1 MTLRK
6 RLIIILLVLGV
17 ATVVANGLSFYMYTS
32 LASDVLK
39 IEPRLAAS
47 LRDSEL
53 LIVAVIA
60 AASAVGLVAF
70 VMLVRVLLGLLGGE
84 PQYAADVVRR
94 IATGDLAFAVRLRA
108 GDSDSLLA
116 GISGMQQKLRD
127 MVAQVRA
134 ASAQIDQTA
143 AKFSNMTGEIRASTE
158 AQSEAASGSAAA
170 VEEMSVSIR
179 SVADSAADVDRQSA
193 ESLGGTQEGNESL
206 SRMIGEIGEVEQ
218 AVSEIA
224 TTAGAFIEST
234 RAINRMTREV
244 RDIADQTNLL
254 ALNAAI
260 EAARAGEQ
268 GRGFAV
274 VADEV
279 RKLAE
284 KSAVAAREIDQVTH
298 ALGEKSGE
306 VEVAIGRGNVSLAA
320 SQEYLERVAEV
331 LGMVG
336 SKVSE
341 AHQGMTAITASVQ
354 EQTTASN
361 DIAGNIERIARMAE
375 DNIAAV
381 RNAVI
386 EAQQLEALAA
396 TLSGLAGRFK
406 V

>member
-1 MTLRK
+1 MTLRQ
-6 RLIIILLVLGV
+6 RLILVLAVLGA
-17 ATVVANGLSFYMYTS
+17 ATVVANGFSFYMYSS
-32 LASDVLK
+32 LGADLLK

-47 LRDSEL
+47 LHDSKL
-53 LIVAVIA
+53 LIVAVSAI
-60 AASAVGLVAF
+60 ASAVGLSAF
-70 VMLVRVLLGLLGGE
+70 VLLVRILLGLLGGE

-94 IATGDLAFAVRLRA
+94 IATGDLAFTVNLRP
-108 GDSDSLLA
+108 GDNESLLA

-127 MVAQVRA
+127 MVAQLHT
-134 ASAQIDQTA
+134 ASAQLGQTA
-143 AKFSNMTGEIRASTE
+143 AQFVGTTGEIRASTE

-170 VEEMSVSIR
+170 VEQMSVSIK
-179 SVADSAADVDRQSA
+179 SVADSAAEVDRQSA
-193 ESLGGTQEGNESL
+193 ESLAGTQDGNESL

-218 AVSEIA
+218 AVNEIA
-224 TTAGAFIEST
+224 STVGAFIEST
-234 RAINRMTREV
+234 QAIKRMTREV

-284 KSAVAAREIDQVTH
+284 KSAVAAREIDQVTQ

-306 VEVAIGRGNVSLAA
+306 VESAIERGNASLAA

-331 LGMVG
+331 LGTVG
-336 SKVSE
+336 AKVSE
-341 AHQGMTAITASVQ
+341 AHLGMTAISASVQ
-354 EQTTASN
+354 EQTSASN
-361 DIAGNIERIARMAE
+361 DIAGNIERIARMSE
-375 DNIAAV
+375 ENIASVHRAV
-381 RNAVI
+381 N
-386 EAQQLEALAA
+386 EAQQLEALAV
-396 TLSGLAGRFK
+396 TLSGFAGRFA

>member
-1 MTLRK
+1 MTLRQ
-6 RLIIILLVLGV
+6 RLIIVLAILAV
-17 ATVVANGLSFYMYTS
+17 ATVVANGFSFYMYS
-32 LASDVLK
+32 GLASDLLK
-39 IEPRLAAS
+39 IEPRLASS
-47 LRDSEL
+47 LQQSRL
-53 LIVAVIA
+53 LIVVVVSL
-60 AASAVGLVAF
+60 ASAVGLAAF
-70 VMLVRVLLGLLGGE
+70 VLLIRILLGLLGGE
-84 PQYAADVVRR
+84 PQYAADVVKR
-94 IATGDLAFAVRLRA
+94 IATGDLAFAVKLRE
-108 GDSDSLLA
+108 GDRSSLLA
-116 GISGMQQKLRD
+116 GISGMQQKLRE
-127 MVAQVRA
+127 MVAQLRA
-134 ASAQIDQTA
+134 ASAQLGQTA
-143 AKFSNMTGEIRASTE
+143 AQFSGTTGEIRVSTE
-158 AQSEAASGSAAA
+158 AQSEAAAGSAAA

-179 SVADSAADVDRQSA
+179 SVADSAAEVDRQSA
-193 ESLGGTQEGNESL
+193 ESLAGTQEGNESL

-218 AVSEIA
+218 TVNEIA

-234 RAINRMTREV
+234 QAINRMTREV

-284 KSAVAAREIDQVTH
+284 KSAVAAREIDNVTH
-298 ALGEKSGE
+298 SLGEKSGQ
-306 VEVAIGRGNVSLAA
+306 VEVAIGRGNAALAA

-336 SKVSE
+336 SKVSA
-341 AHQGMTAITASVQ
+341 AHQGMTAISASAQ

-375 DNIAAV
+375 ENIASVHRAV
-381 RNAVI
+381 
-386 EAQQLEALAA
+386 AQAEQLEALAA
-396 TLSGLAGRFK
+396 TLSELAGRFT

>member
-1 MTLRK
+1 MTLRQ
-6 RLIIILLVLGV
+6 RLIIVLLILGV
-17 ATVVANGLSFYMYTS
+17 ATVAANGFSFYMYSS
-32 LASDVLK
+32 LASDLVK
-39 IEPRLAAS
+39 IEPRLAGS
-47 LRDSEL
+47 LEDSKL
-53 LIVAVIA
+53 LIAAVIT

-70 VMLVRVLLGLLGGE
+70 LMLVRILLGLLGGE
-84 PQYAADVVRR
+84 PQYAADVVKR
-94 IATGDLAFAVRLRA
+94 IATGDLAFAVNLRA
-108 GDSDSLLA
+108 GDSESLLA
-116 GISGMQQKLRD
+116 GISGMQQKLRE

-134 ASAQIDQTA
+134 ASAQLGQTA
-143 AKFSNMTGEIRASTE
+143 AQFTGMTGEIKTSTE

-170 VEEMSVSIR
+170 VEQMSVSIR
-179 SVADSAADVDRQSA
+179 SVADSAAEVDRQSA
-193 ESLGGTQEGNESL
+193 ESLAGTQEGNQSL
-206 SRMIGEIGEVEQ
+206 SRMIGEISEVELT
-218 AVSEIA
+218 VNEIA
-224 TTAGAFIEST
+224 ATAGAFIEST
-234 RAINRMTREV
+234 QAINRMTREV

-306 VEVAIGRGNVSLAA
+306 VEAAIGRGNASLAA
-320 SQEYLERVAEV
+320 SQEYLEQVAEV

-336 SKVSE
+336 AKVSA
-341 AHQGMTAITASVQ
+341 AHQGMTTISASVQ

-375 DNIAAV
+375 ENIAVV
-381 RNAVI
+381 RRTVA
-386 EAQQLEALAA
+386 EAQQLEALAL
-396 TLSGLAGRFK
+396 TLSELAGRFK

>member
-1 MTLRK
+1 MTLRQ
-6 RLIIILLVLGV
+6 RLIIMLAILGV
-17 ATVVANGLSFYMYTS
+17 ATVVANGFSFYMYS
-32 LASDVLK
+32 GLAADLLK
-39 IEPRLAAS
+39 IEPHLADS
-47 LRDSEL
+47 LKESKL
-53 LIVAVIA
+53 LIAAVIA
-60 AASAVGLVAF
+60 VASAVGLLAF
-70 VMLVRVLLGLLGGE
+70 VLLIRILLGLLGGE
-84 PQYAADVVRR
+84 PQYVADVVKR
-94 IATGDLAFAVRLRA
+94 IATGDLAFAVKLRA
-108 GDSDSLLA
+108 GDNDSLLA

-134 ASAQIDQTA
+134 ASARLGQSA
-143 AKFSNMTGEIRASTE
+143 AQFSGMTGEIRASTE

-179 SVADSAADVDRQSA
+179 SVADNAAEVDRQSA
-193 ESLGGTQEGNESL
+193 ESLAGTQEGNESL

-218 AVSEIA
+218 AVSDIA

-284 KSAVAAREIDQVTH
+284 KSALAAREIDQVTH
-298 ALGEKSGE
+298 ALGEKSGQ
-306 VEVAIGRGNVSLAA
+306 VEVAIGRGNASLAA
-320 SQEYLERVAEV
+320 SQEYLEQVAEV

-336 SKVSE
+336 SKVSA
-341 AHQGMTAITASVQ
+341 AHQGMTTISASVQ
-354 EQTTASN
+354 EQTSASN

-375 DNIAAV
+375 ENIAAV
-381 RNAVI
+381 RRAVA
-386 EAQQLEALAA
+386 EAQQLEALAV
-396 TLSGLAGRFK
+396 TLSDLAGRFK

>member
-1 MTLRK
+1 MTLRQ
-6 RLIIILLVLGV
+6 RLIIVLLILGV
-17 ATVVANGLSFYMYTS
+17 ATVAANGFSFYMYSS
-32 LASDVLK
+32 LASDLVK
-39 IEPRLAAS
+39 IEPRLAGS
-47 LRDSEL
+47 LEDSKL
-53 LIVAVIA
+53 LIAAVIT

-70 VMLVRVLLGLLGGE
+70 LMLVRILLGLLGGE
-84 PQYAADVVRR
+84 PQYAADVVKR
-94 IATGDLAFAVRLRA
+94 IATGDLAFAVNLRA
-108 GDSDSLLA
+108 GDSESLLA
-116 GISGMQQKLRD
+116 GISGMQQKLRE

-134 ASAQIDQTA
+134 ASAQLGQTA
-143 AKFSNMTGEIRASTE
+143 AQFTGMTGEIKTSTE

-170 VEEMSVSIR
+170 VEQMSVSIR
-179 SVADSAADVDRQSA
+179 SVADSAAEVDRQSA
-193 ESLGGTQEGNESL
+193 ESLAGTHEGNESL

-218 AVSEIA
+218 TVTEIA
-224 TTAGAFIEST
+224 ATAGAFIEST
-234 RAINRMTREV
+234 QAINRMTREV

-306 VEVAIGRGNVSLAA
+306 VEAAIGRGNASLAA
-320 SQEYLERVAEV
+320 SQEYLEQVAEV

-336 SKVSE
+336 AKVLA
-341 AHQGMTAITASVQ
+341 AHQGMTAISVSVQ
-354 EQTTASN
+354 EQTAASN

-375 DNIAAV
+375 ENIAVV
-381 RNAVI
+381 RRTVA
-386 EAQQLEALAA
+386 EAQQLEALALA
-396 TLSGLAGRFK
+396 LSELAGRFK